1 MGFNMDQR
9 RAGYFDT
16 AARKKTVSLTI
27 NSDLE
32 QRARAA
38 KINLSQVAEQA
49 VAMKLE
55 EITKVALEA
64 AARMDLLAYNEFI
77 EKHGLFADHLR
88 EYEGSAD

>member
-1 MGFNMDQR
+1 MDQR

-32 QRARAA
+32 RRARAA

-55 EITKVALEA
+55 ELTKASLEA
-64 AARMDLLAYNEFI
+64 AAHADLSAYNEFI
-77 EKHGLFADHLR
+77 EKHGLFADHVR
-88 EYEGSAD
+88 EYEQAAD